1 MTTTTNTERS
11 LLALL
16 MVVAAIA
23 VFAPLCA
30 SPLNDSE
37 VSLLA
42 IATEMSGHGFG
53 ALFSLDYARNFAFNL
68 YAYLVSVGINVF
80 SLSDV
85 AAVRLPSA
93 LVIWLLTVG
102 VYHYRGST
110 EKRSTSFMAALV
122 FLSSYIVISSANTAT
137 PLTLTTIFFIAAM
150 ASLYHWLKQSSP
162 TKNALL
168 AASTACSMLFF
179 GFFTPIALMAVAVV
193 FVIAQDKPDYLRLL
207 HLALWM
213 IAAIVITFFAVA
225 FFANSRHVAEA
236 VLGIGQFTEP
246 LAEFS
251 HLKMLAMQMV
261 FAIFPWSIPL
271 IMALVW
277 IICHPRWLRDEFRT
291 LSLLKQFGVIA
302 FIFTIPLLSALNGL
316 SFIMIIAAIYFN
328 SPLVAEMMLSQQH
341 NHSITWRIAGTL
353 FAIIVMAVC
362 AFAMM
367 ACCGANPTI
376 GAFALKHFDCSAGFV
391 TLLAVVAFNLYA
403 LWRNS
408 RTINRSNR
416 FLYNLISLYIVA
428 QLLYTLYVNPNIH
441 SL

>member
-30 SPLNDSE
+30 SPLNNSE
-37 VSLLA
+37 ESLLA

-53 ALFSLDYARNFAFNL
+53 SLFTLDYAHDFAFNL

-93 LVIWLLTVG
+93 LVIWLLTIG

-137 PLTLTTIFFIAAM
+137 PLTLTAIFFIAAM

-251 HLKMLAMQMV
+251 HLKMLALQLV
-261 FAIFPWSIPL
+261 FAFFPWSIPL

-341 NHSITWRIAGTL
+341 NHSVTWRIAGTL
-353 FAIIVMAVC
+353 FAMIVIGVC
-362 AFAMM
+362 TFAIM
-367 ACCGANPTI
+367 ACCGIHPSP
-376 GAFALKHFDCSAGFV
+376 GGYALKQFDCSGGFV
-391 TLLAVVAFNLYA
+391 ALLTVVAFNLYA

-408 RTINRSNR
+408 RTISRSNR
-416 FLYNLISLYIVA
+416 FLYNIIFLYIVA
-428 QLLYTLYVNPNIH
+428 QLIYTLYINPNIY
-441 SL
+441 SI

>member
-1 MTTTTNTERS
+1 
-11 LLALL
+11 
-16 MVVAAIA
+16 
-23 VFAPLCA
+23 
-30 SPLNDSE
+30 
-37 VSLLA
+37 
-42 IATEMSGHGFG
+42 
-53 ALFSLDYARNFAFNL
+53 
-68 YAYLVSVGINVF
+68 
-80 SLSDV
+80 
-85 AAVRLPSA
+85 
-93 LVIWLLTVG
+93 
-102 VYHYRGST
+102 
-110 EKRSTSFMAALV
+110 
-122 FLSSYIVISSANTAT
+122 
-137 PLTLTTIFFIAAM
+137 
-150 ASLYHWLKQSSP
+150 
-162 TKNALL
+162 
-168 AASTACSMLFF
+168 
-179 GFFTPIALMAVAVV
+179 
-193 FVIAQDKPDYLRLL
+193 
-207 HLALWM
+207 
-213 IAAIVITFFAVA
+213 
-225 FFANSRHVAEA
+225 
-236 VLGIGQFTEP
+236 
-246 LAEFS
+246 
-251 HLKMLAMQMV
+251 
-261 FAIFPWSIPL
+261 
-271 IMALVW
+271 MALVW

-376 GAFALKHFDCSAGFV
+376 GAFALKHFDCSADFV

-416 FLYNLISLYIVA
+416 FLYNLISLYIIA